1 MLHHSALPC
10 VSFYSF
16 YLLLLVLLSLSLL
29 SPPTSIC
36 YVRWSLLLSINN
48 QLHLNLECKLIT
60 WSGFPSPES
69 WALELIFLKSERE
82 TICSTHRQYASH
94 SAHCLTLGCSIHCSS
109 QSVLGSTVL
118 PCVTPNIN
126 SPACHTPTTP
136 STSTITI
143 QHGED
148 QVSHLN
154 ICVLWVL
161 WYVEKGGVKEWSR
174 GIYRVFF
181 VTPVCKI
188 YTYPKYIPNICHTLS
203 KN

>member
-1 MLHHSALPC
+1 MCYTTLLYHVCLST
-10 VSFYSF
+10 VSTFFYFFS
-16 YLLLLVLLSLSLL
+16 LLSLSLL
-29 SPPTSIC
+29 SPPTSIY
-36 YVRWSLLLSINN
+36 YVRRSLLQRINN
-48 QLHLNLECKLIT
+48 QLYLSLECKLIA

-69 WALELIFLKSERE
+69 WPLELIFLKSEE
-82 TICSTHRQYASH
+82 TICMRHTSSICIAQCTLPH
-94 SAHCLTLGCSIHCSS
+94 SGLLHCSS

-161 WYVEKGGVKEWSR
+161 
-174 GIYRVFF
+174 
-181 VTPVCKI
+181 
-188 YTYPKYIPNICHTLS
+188 
-203 KN
+203 

>member
-1 MLHHSALPC
+1 MCYTTLLYHVCLST
-10 VSFYSF
+10 VSTFFYFFS
-16 YLLLLVLLSLSLL
+16 LLSLSLL
-29 SPPTSIC
+29 SPPTSIY
-36 YVRWSLLLSINN
+36 YVRRSLLQRINN
-48 QLHLNLECKLIT
+48 QLYLSLECKLIT

-69 WALELIFLKSERE
+69 WANLPQEWKRNNLLHASS
-82 TICSTHRQYASH
+82 ICIAQ
-94 SAHCLTLGCSIHCSS
+94 CTLPNSGLLHCSS

-161 WYVEKGGVKEWSR
+161 
-174 GIYRVFF
+174 
-181 VTPVCKI
+181 
-188 YTYPKYIPNICHTLS
+188 
-203 KN
+203 